1 MNGKTKAIRTLGA
14 VLLSAVV
21 LLSSQTPAAAKG
33 KKHHKHVVPAT
44 TGHRGFRLVTRRDP
58 YLRGHRTIVPLGT
71 YDGTTRLSIS
81 RGGGS
86 YQTIRRWVPA
96 RYETRIQRVLVKSGH
111 YEWRIERVCVEP
123 GRYETRYVPAVT
135 EIVYDS
141 GGNAHTVITSP
152 SRVEKVWVPPKYE
165 MRKVKVWVPA
175 QYELREVRVLIPG
188 HWVTETVSIPRR
200 SGLNL
205 SALFNF

>member
-1 MNGKTKAIRTLGA
+1 MNGKTKMIRTLGA

-33 KKHHKHVVPAT
+33 KKFHKHVVPVKTA
-44 TGHRGFRLVTRRDP
+44 HRGFRLRTRR
-58 YLRGHRTIVPLGT
+58 R
-71 YDGTTRLSIS
+71 
-81 RGGGS
+81 S

-96 RYETRIQRVLVKSGH
+96 RYETRIERVLVSPGH
-111 YEWRIERVCVEP
+111 YEWRFERVCVEP

-141 GGNAHTVITSP
+141 GGNAHTVTTSP

-188 HWVTETVSIPRR
+188 HWVTETVSTPRR
-200 SGLNL
+200 SGLGF
-205 SALFNF
+205 SALFSF

>member
-1 MNGKTKAIRTLGA
+1 
-14 VLLSAVV
+14 V
-21 LLSSQTPAAAKG
+21 LLSSQTPAAARGRKP
-33 KKHHKHVVPAT
+33 HRHVVPAT
-44 TGHRGFRLVTRRDP
+44 TTPRGFRLLTRGR
-58 YLRGHRTIVPLGT
+58 
-71 YDGTTRLSIS
+71 
-81 RGGGS
+81 S
-86 YQTIRRWVPA
+86 YQTIRRWIPA
-96 RYETRIQRVLVKSGH
+96 RYETRIERVLIKSGH

>member
-1 MNGKTKAIRTLGA
+1 MNGKTKVIRTLGA

-21 LLSSQTPAAAKG
+21 FLSSQTPAAAKG
-33 KKHHKHVVPAT
+33 KKSQKHVAPAT
-44 TGHRGFRLVTRRDP
+44 TAHRGFRLLTWRQP
-58 YLRGHRTIVPLGT
+58 YLRGGRRIVPLGT
-71 YDGTTRLSIS
+71 YDGKTRVSINL
-81 RGGGS
+81 GGRS
-86 YQTIRRWVPA
+86 YQTIRRWIPA
-96 RYETRIQRVLVKSGH
+96 RYETRIERVLVKPGH

-141 GGNAHTVITSP
+141 GGNAHTVVVRP
-152 SRVEKVWVPPKYE
+152 GRVEKVWVPPKYE
-165 MRKVKVWVPA
+165 MRKVKVWVPP

-200 SGLNL
+200 SGLSL
-205 SALFNF
+205 SALFSF